1 MSVLL
6 SQRATD
12 GTGSDKKKRNALLKP
27 KATFGEKHPVLDI
40 NMYIHLIARYQ
51 GMLEKIRS
59 ANQNQGR
66 ML

>member
-12 GTGSDKKKRNALLKP
+12 GTGSDHKKKRNALLKP
-27 KATFGEKHPVLDI
+27 KVTFGEKHPVLDN
-40 NMYIHLIARYQ
+40 NMYIHQIARYQ

-59 ANQNQGR
+59 ANKN
-66 ML
+66 